1 MKRFIYRVRGD
12 GLYIL
17 DIRETDDRIK
27 TAARFLSQYEAPKI
41 LVVTSRQYG
50 QYPARKFAETIGGI
64 AATGRFIPGKLTN
77 QNLNGYMEPEVVVV
91 TDPIGDSQ
99 AIKEAV
105 QCGIPIVALC
115 DTNNMTSYIDLVIPT
130 NNKGRKA
137 LSMIY
142 YLLTREML
150 TTPRYYHVSHRR
162 GLRDRTLNIRSKRG
176 ISDEDSHL
184 RSRRNV
190 LSEGSPSSR
199 AAAGEVVRRQG
210 DRPVMQRGLSPPM
223 PGIRTPER
231 LQPVAYGAIPRLFSG
246 TFHRHRAQPPGLS
259 DLYLA
264 DPVGDTSRNR

>member
-1 MKRFIYRVRGD
+1 MTENEMEIELNEPLVPVEEYLAAGIHIGTQQKSKDMKRFIYRVRGD

-50 QYPARKFAETIGGI
+50 QYPARKFAETIGGT
-64 AATGRFIPGKLTN
+64 AATGRFIPGMLTN

-137 LSMIY
+137 LSMVY
-142 YLLTREML
+142 YLLTREI
-150 TTPRYYHVSHRR
+150 
-162 GLRDRTLNIRSKRG
+162 LRIRG
-176 ISDEDSHL
+176 ITTSLTLEDFETEL
-184 RSRRNV
+184 
-190 LSEGSPSSR
+190 
-199 AAAGEVVRRQG
+199 
-210 DRPVMQRGLSPPM
+210 
-223 PGIRTPER
+223 
-231 LQPVAYGAIPRLFSG
+231 
-246 TFHRHRAQPPGLS
+246 
-259 DLYLA
+259 
-264 DPVGDTSRNR
+264 

>member
-1 MKRFIYRVRGD
+1 MTENEMEIELNEPLVPVEEYLAAGIHIGTQQKSKDMKRFIYRVRGD

-50 QYPARKFAETIGGI
+50 QYPARRFAETIGGI
-64 AATGRFIPGKLTN
+64 AATGRFIPGMLTN
-77 QNLNGYMEPEVVVV
+77 QNLNGYLEPEVVVV

-142 YLLTREML
+142 YLLTREI
-150 TTPRYYHVSHRR
+150 
-162 GLRDRTLNIRSKRG
+162 LRIRG
-176 ISDEDSHL
+176 ITSSLTLEDFETEL
-184 RSRRNV
+184 
-190 LSEGSPSSR
+190 
-199 AAAGEVVRRQG
+199 
-210 DRPVMQRGLSPPM
+210 
-223 PGIRTPER
+223 
-231 LQPVAYGAIPRLFSG
+231 
-246 TFHRHRAQPPGLS
+246 
-259 DLYLA
+259 
-264 DPVGDTSRNR
+264 